1 MRKLLLHQ
9 KLHHIFKNEH
19 KIKENYLLRW
29 KGLKLRWK
37 KKSLIL
43 THSGDRQ
50 KTFLHDDDDGKL
62 LKIQKKEQNILIKQV
77 DRDYTLKWMNKLEM
91 N

>member
-1 MRKLLLHQ
+1 MER
-9 KLHHIFKNEH
+9 F
-19 KIKENYLLRW
+19 KIKM
-29 KGLKLRWK
+29 K

-62 LKIQKKEQNILIKQV
+62 LKIQKK
-77 DRDYTLKWMNKLEM
+77 NKIF
-91 N
+91 

>member
-37 KKSLIL
+37 KSLIL

-50 KTFLHDDDDGKL
+50 KTFLHDDDDDGKL
-62 LKIQKKEQNILIKQV
+62 LKIQKK
-77 DRDYTLKWMNKLEM
+77 NKIF
-91 N
+91 